1 MKKRS
6 AKNAAQRRFSLRD
19 IPFQT
24 IRTVM
29 LVAAAVFLLL
39 SIALSINLFVTAN
52 RQADQAYI
60 LEQAVSESETI
71 AETLKSSNGD
81 LALTVQYL
89 RNYKHYRQA
98 DDSLVLFYDEN
109 MMPAAENDSAYQAS
123 ISVET
128 FPAYKAYKI
137 RISKSDTNTDIHV
150 LEFKFLQGGGIQ

>member
-1 MKKRS
+1 MRKRS
-6 AKNAAQRRFSLRD
+6 GKNTSWRKLSLRD
-19 IPFQT
+19 IPYQT

-29 LVAAAVFLLL
+29 LVTAAVFLVL
-39 SIALSINLFVTAN
+39 SIALSVNLFVTAN

-60 LEQAVSESETI
+60 LEQAVSEATTI

-81 LALTVQYL
+81 LALAVQYL
-89 RNYKHYRQA
+89 RNYKHYRQS

-123 ISVET
+123 VSVET

-137 RISKSDTNTDIHV
+137 RISESDTNTDIHV
-150 LEFKFLQGGGIQ
+150 LEFKFLQGGGVQ

>member
-1 MKKRS
+1 MRKRS
-6 AKNAAQRRFSLRD
+6 AKNAPLRKLSLRD

-29 LVAAAVFLLL
+29 LVTAAVFLLL
-39 SIALSINLFVTAN
+39 SIALSVNLFVTAN

-60 LEQAVSESETI
+60 LEEAVSEATTI

-81 LALTVQYL
+81 FALAVQYL
-89 RNYKHYRQA
+89 RNYKHYRTS
-98 DDSLVLFYDEN
+98 DDSLFLFYDEN
-109 MMPAAENDSAYQAS
+109 MMPAAENDSVYQAS
-123 ISVET
+123 VSMET

-137 RISKSDTNTDIHV
+137 RISESDTNTDIYV

>member
-1 MKKRS
+1 MRKRS
-6 AKNAAQRRFSLRD
+6 SKNASPRKLSLRD

-52 RQADQAYI
+52 RQADKAYI
-60 LEQAVSESETI
+60 LEQAVSEATTI

-81 LALTVQYL
+81 LSLAVQYL
-89 RNYKHYRQA
+89 RNYKHYKQS

-109 MMPAAENDSAYQAS
+109 MAPTAENDSAYQAS
-123 ISVET
+123 VNVES

-137 RISKSDTNTDIHV
+137 RISVSDTNTDIYV

>member
-1 MKKRS
+1 MRKRS
-6 AKNAAQRRFSLRD
+6 SKNASPRKLSLRD

-52 RQADQAYI
+52 RQADKAYI
-60 LEQAVSESETI
+60 LEQAVSEATTI

-81 LALTVQYL
+81 LSLAVQYL
-89 RNYKHYRQA
+89 RNYKHYKQS

-109 MMPAAENDSAYQAS
+109 MAPTAENDSAYQAS
-123 ISVET
+123 VNVES

-137 RISKSDTNTDIHV
+137 RISESDTNTDIYV

>member
-6 AKNAAQRRFSLRD
+6 GKNTSLRKLSLRD

-29 LVAAAVFLLL
+29 LVTAAVFLLL
-39 SIALSINLFVTAN
+39 SIMLSINLFITAN
-52 RQADQAYI
+52 RQADKAYI
-60 LEQAVSESETI
+60 LEQAVSEAATI

-81 LALTVQYL
+81 LSLAVQYL
-89 RNYKHYRQA
+89 RNYKHYTQS

-109 MMPAAENDSAYQAS
+109 MMPSAENDSAYQAS
-123 ISVET
+123 VSVEA
-128 FPAYKAYKI
+128 FPAYKTYKI
-137 RISKSDTNTDIHV
+137 RIAETDTNTDIYV

>member
-1 MKKRS
+1 MRKRS
-6 AKNAAQRRFSLRD
+6 SKNASPRKLSLRD

-29 LVAAAVFLLL
+29 LVTAAVFLLL

-52 RQADQAYI
+52 RQADKAYI
-60 LEQAVSESETI
+60 LEQAVSEATTI

-81 LALTVQYL
+81 LSLAVQYL
-89 RNYKHYRQA
+89 RNYKHYKQS

-109 MMPAAENDSAYQAS
+109 MAPAAENYSAYQGS
-123 ISVET
+123 VSVET

-137 RISKSDTNTDIHV
+137 RISESDTNTDIYV

>member
-6 AKNAAQRRFSLRD
+6 AKNAAQRKISLRD

-29 LVAAAVFLLL
+29 LVTAAVFLLL
-39 SIALSINLFVTAN
+39 SITLSINLFVTAN

-60 LEQAVSESETI
+60 LEQAVSEATTI

-89 RNYKHYRQA
+89 RNYKHYRQT
-98 DDSLVLFYDEN
+98 DDSLLLFYDEA
-109 MMPAAENDSAYQAS
+109 MMPAAENDNVYQAS
-123 ISVET
+123 VSVET
-128 FPAYKAYKI
+128 FPAYKSYKI
-137 RISKSDTNTDIHV
+137 RISETDTNTDIYV